1 VFLLHIAGSVILTVR
16 QKQLTKNTVMT
27 TKTMMAT
34 GAVLLSLLTIQSK
47 AGTNEFAPHSDGF
60 IGDWLLLAPV
70 QLAADSDGAEAIN
83 KDQVADEG
91 LLKPKAGDKV
101 TVGGKE
107 LAWKKVK
114 ATDYYLDLNAVLN
127 KDTERTVGYAVTYV
141 RADAER
147 SNLLLKMGSNDQGK
161 VYLNGKVLLKT
172 AEPRA
177 LEQDADVARNVTL
190 NKGVNVVVFKIFNE
204 GNDWQG
210 CLRFTDTSGKA
221 VTNLVIQLE
230 P

>member
-1 VFLLHIAGSVILTVR
+1 M
-16 QKQLTKNTVMT
+16 KTKLIIT
-27 TKTMMAT
+27 T
-34 GAVLLSLLTIQSK
+34 GALLLSLFAVQSQ
-47 AGTNEFAPHSDGF
+47 AATNEFAPDKEGF
-60 IGDWLLLAPV
+60 IRDWLLLAPI
-70 QLAADSDGAEAIN
+70 QLASDSDGAEAIN

-101 TVGGKE
+101 TVEGKE

-114 ATDYYLDLNAVLN
+114 ATDYYFDLNAILN
-127 KDTERTVGYAVTYV
+127 KDTEKTVGYAVTYV

-147 SNLLLKMGSNDQGK
+147 SNLQLKMGSNDQGK
-161 VYLNGKVLLKT
+161 VYLNGKLLLKNS
-172 AEPRA
+172 EPRP
-177 LEQDADVARNVTL
+177 LDQDADVARNVTL
-190 NKGVNVVVFKIFNE
+190 NKGVNVVVFKVFNE

-210 CLRFTDTSGKA
+210 CLRFTDAGGKA